1 MVPVGTA
8 QVGCVVTL
16 AVGTA
21 GTEGT
26 AATFMFPVDADTH
39 VVDAASRAVSVW
51 LPGARPAKEVPD

>member
-1 MVPVGTA
+1 MVPEGTA

-26 AATFMFPVDADTH
+26 AATFIFPVDADTH
-39 VVDAASRAVSVW
+39 VVDAASRAVRV
-51 LPGARPAKEVPD
+51 